1 MILEEYGGHDIFSLP
16 RLLVATHSVLQDDF
30 RHVAVLEADFALA
43 GKEYLLRASRE
54 HTDTAASVNT
64 VNE

>member
-1 MILEEYGGHDIFSLP
+1 MVIGLIFSLS
-16 RLLVATHSVLQDDF
+16 VTHSVLQDDY
-30 RHVAVLEADFALA
+30 RRIAVLEADFALA